1 MITRCINSRSLSL
14 SLSLSPQQRRRR
26 LNSPRCVML
35 ASRARRRGSMT
46 TCLPCSGCW
55 GRSLPCTISLF
66 LPPFILDIL
75 QVENTPQRVF
85 LPTNSLSQNVG
96 VVYNTVKKSPPL
108 HFVSERAYS
117 LSVEVDRMP
126 FRVLCSM
133 SPHFQQ
139 LLFGAVTRSMGGSVA
154 EWLACSTQAQKG
166 QGSNRSCD
174 AVW

>member
-1 MITRCINSRSLSL
+1 MTTRCINSRSL

-35 ASRARRRGSMT
+35 ASRARTRGSMT
-46 TCLPCSGCW
+46 TCLPCSRCW

-66 LPPFILDIL
+66 LPPFILAFYRWKIPLKSISPHKFSVPKCRRGL
-75 QVENTPQRVF
+75 QYGKKI
-85 LPTNSLSQNVG
+85 SLLM
-96 VVYNTVKKSPPL
+96 P
-108 HFVSERAYS
+108 FVSQRYS

-126 FRVLCSM
+126 FRVLCST

-139 LLFGAVTRSMGGSVA
+139 LLFGVVTRSMGGSVA
-154 EWLACSTQAQKG
+154 KWLACSSQAQKG
-166 QGSNRSCD
+166 PGSNRSCD